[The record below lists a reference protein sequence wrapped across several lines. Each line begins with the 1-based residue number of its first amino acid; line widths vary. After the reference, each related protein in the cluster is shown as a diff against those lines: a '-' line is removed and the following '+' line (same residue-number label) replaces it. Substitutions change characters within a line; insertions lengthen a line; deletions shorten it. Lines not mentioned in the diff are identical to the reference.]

1 MTTLLQIIG
10 IIYITQLIIAF
21 ALILNK
27 ELETKK
33 DILLFITPFIWV
45 YYAGQHIASLPWE

>member
-10 IIYITQLIIAF
+10 IIYITQLIIIF

-27 ELETKK
+27 GLEAKK
-33 DILLFITPFIWV
+33 DILLSITPFIWV
-45 YYAGQHIASLPWE
+45 YYVGKHIASLPWE